1 MTVQEAYGREILTYV
16 CVTSPCCSEK
26 NDAASLIEIQNKK
39 GSMYDIGDD
48 TF

>member
-1 MTVQEAYGREILTYV
+1 MLTYV
-16 CVTSPCCSEK
+16 CVPSPRVSE
-26 NDAASLIEIQNKK
+26 NNAASLIEIWNDK